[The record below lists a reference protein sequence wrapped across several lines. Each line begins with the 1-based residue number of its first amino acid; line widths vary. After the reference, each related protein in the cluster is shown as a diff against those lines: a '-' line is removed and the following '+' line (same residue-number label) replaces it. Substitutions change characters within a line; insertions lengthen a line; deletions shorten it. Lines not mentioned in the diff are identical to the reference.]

1 MMHTGAKTEQ
11 FIRILR
17 NQGCRITPVV
27 TSVVNYLFKTGVV
40 RTAQQL
46 RDDVSDLLGYQVNL
60 ATMYRVLER
69 LLQCGIVCSMHKAD
83 GLMRYYLCRN
93 PQHGE
98 HHHFICS
105 SCMRVQEV
113 PVCFSES
120 FSRYVEEN
128 LHATV
133 DRHFIQLE
141 GLCASCRKL

>member
-1 MMHTGAKTEQ
+1 VETEQ
-11 FIRILR
+11 FVQILR

-27 TSVVNYLFKTGVV
+27 TSVVVHLYKSGVV

-46 RDDVSDLLGYQVNL
+46 RDDVSGLLGYQVNL

-69 LLQCGIVCSMHKAD
+69 LLQCGIVCSMHKSD

-93 PQHGE
+93 PHHTE

-105 SCMRVQEV
+105 RCMRVQEI
-113 PVCFSES
+113 PVCFSDA

-141 GLCASCRKL
+141 GLCASCRKVQS